1 MNTNDTINAAHTIA
15 IRVLESNHFVSP
27 DDTVC
32 AIRTRSGRVF
42 TGVSRPNAPGV
53 MGVHAEVEAVQ
64 SMLDAGE
71 SIIDELVLIATQ
83 TRMQMLPCNNCIGYI
98 LSLHPENANC
108 VLLMPDRMIR
118 ITDVGMFASN
128 PGAVP
133 EPPMMRGGNNGPV
146 IMGNGFN
153 RAPAQ
158 PVTPPPVTPPP
169 VNQPAAPPHPANPL
183 PKAQPQPAAQQVDDE
198 DEEEVV
204 TATSNNSSSDLLKN
218 RVNSLLRAASDDDEE
233 IERITSK
240 KKRFGFFNK

>member
-53 MGVHAEVEAVQ
+53 MGVHAEIEAVQ
-64 SMLDAGE
+64 SMLDAE
-71 SIIDELVLIATQ
+71 ENIIDELVLIATQ

-128 PGAVP
+128 PGVVP

-153 RAPAQ
+153 RAPVQ
-158 PVTPPPVTPPP
+158 PATSPP
-169 VNQPAAPPHPANPL
+169 VNQPAAPPPPVNPL
-183 PKAQPQPAAQQVDDE
+183 PKAQPQPAAQQVDDEDDE

-233 IERITSK
+233 IDRITSK

>member
-53 MGVHAEVEAVQ
+53 MGVHAEIEAVQ

-71 SIIDELVLIATQ
+71 NIIDELVLIATQ

-128 PGAVP
+128 PGVVP

-153 RAPAQ
+153 RAPVQ
-158 PVTPPPVTPPP
+158 PATSPP
-169 VNQPAAPPHPANPL
+169 VNQSAAPPPPVNPL
-183 PKAQPQPAAQQVDDE
+183 PKAQPQPAAQQVDDEDDE

-233 IERITSK
+233 IDRITSK

>member
-53 MGVHAEVEAVQ
+53 MGVHAEIEAVQ

-71 SIIDELVLIATQ
+71 SVIDELVLIATQ

-128 PGAVP
+128 PGVVP

-153 RAPAQ
+153 RAPVQ
-158 PVTPPPVTPPP
+158 PATSPP
-169 VNQPAAPPHPANPL
+169 VNQPAAPPPPVNPL

-198 DEEEVV
+198 DDEDEEEVV
-204 TATSNNSSSDLLKN
+204 TAKSNNSSSDLLKN
-218 RVNSLLRAASDDDEE
+218 RVNCLLRAASDDDDE
-233 IERITSK
+233 IDRITSK